1 MATMSIQRRILV
13 LDDEPMVAALLASV
27 LASAGF
33 ATVTA
38 ADALEL
44 NEQVDAFDPDA
55 VLLDISLGDGPS
67 GLDLGHALSLRRPDI
82 AIVYLSRYP
91 DPRLAEGGRTDI
103 PEGVGYLHKDRIE
116 DVAYLIHSIDAVL
129 RGHPE
134 LASHTFDGDIALASL
149 TPKHAGV
156 LRLLAL
162 GYTNEYIARTKDVA
176 LGTVERWNNE
186 IFEALGLA
194 KDGDT
199 NRRVEAVRRYIAAVG
214 LPPKP

>member
-1 MATMSIQRRILV
+1 MMNIQRRV
-13 LDDEPMVAALLASV
+13 LIVDDEPMVAALLASV
-27 LASAGF
+27 LTSAGF
-33 ATVTA
+33 ATVTV

-44 NEQVDAFDPDA
+44 NKQVDTFDPDA
-55 VLLDISLGDGPS
+55 VVLDISLGDGPS
-67 GLDLGHALSLRRPDI
+67 GLDLGHALSVRRPDI
-82 AIVYLSRYP
+82 AILYLSRHP
-91 DPRLAEGGRTDI
+91 DPRIVDASRAGI
-103 PEGVGYLHKDRIE
+103 PEGVGYLHKDRI
-116 DVAYLIHSIDAVL
+116 DDIGYLIDSIDAVL

-134 LASHTFDGDIALASL
+134 LASHALDGDNALASL

-176 LGTVERWNNE
+176 LGTVERWINE
-186 IFEALGLA
+186 IFEALGLV

-214 LPPKP
+214 MPPKP